1 MKMKNVIFMLLLI
14 LSVSCSSDGGPS
26 GPIVGGPS
34 DGDGNGDGGNGG
46 NTNSITYTPT
56 ASLKNTADFPIGT
69 VVDANKLTSG
79 SYATFRTIL
88 NTEFNSVTAE
98 NQMKMAAMFTGP
110 DSYNFSNGDAIANYA
125 KANGM
130 RVHGHALIWHSSIP
144 NWLQNFSGTDEEF
157 AGQVERYV
165 KATVAH
171 FATVK
176 DGNGNSIVESWDVV
190 NEAFTSDANNAVF
203 RQRIGNDYVAKCFQ
217 WAREADPN
225 VKLFYNDYNLEWQG
239 SKVADVINMVNNFK
253 TNNIPIDGIGMQMH
267 VDLTTSLSSLSSNLN
282 ELVNTGLLIHFS
294 EMDLPVNKN
303 KDITELTFERAS
315 AQQQKYKEIVALF
328 NAIPLAQQFGITL
341 WGMRDPDS
349 WLISFLG
356 NPNEWPLLFNANYE
370 YKIAHKGFLEGLQ

>member
-1 MKMKNVIFMLLLI
+1 
-14 LSVSCSSDGGPS
+14 
-26 GPIVGGPS
+26 
-34 DGDGNGDGGNGG
+34 
-46 NTNSITYTPT
+46 
-56 ASLKNTADFPIGT
+56 
-69 VVDANKLTSG
+69 
-79 SYATFRTIL
+79 
-88 NTEFNSVTAE
+88 
-98 NQMKMAAMFTGP
+98 
-110 DSYNFSNGDAIANYA
+110 
-125 KANGM
+125 
-130 RVHGHALIWHSSIP
+130 
-144 NWLQNFSGTDEEF
+144 
-157 AGQVERYV
+157 
-165 KATVAH
+165 
-171 FATVK
+171 
-176 DGNGNSIVESWDVV
+176 V